1 MRKKLTVL
9 ILMVTV
15 PIMFFMAW
23 YMSERSFSLS
33 LDREKQRTQMT
44 ESIVFREIQKTMI
57 NTNYTNTI
65 AYARQYREYYMS
77 QGIEL
82 LFCWNKT
89 PIADVRLPNRDY
101 DALICGKRAAMLD
114 TSSRPQRYAIAE
126 PINSTLTMILLRD
139 ISDLYLLKQNYQ
151 RLAFGCAGAASL
163 LLCVFAMLFAG
174 MLTKP
179 IRRLTEAAKKLAG
192 HADQEFSLP
201 TARHDEIGILAR
213 SFADMQAAV
222 QSRETKLQEESNSR
236 QALLDALAHEMRTPL
251 TSLLGNARLLQS
263 DLPAEERKKIADSMA
278 KEIYRLADMDQQLMK
293 LTSLQ
298 HEPIEMTPVSTLSI
312 LKDTAG
318 RFRDQACGIAIE
330 VTGTDSIIRG
340 DRELLSL
347 LSDNLTAN
355 AIHASEQGMTITL
368 CAESNGFSVQDQGIG
383 MTEETIKQAC
393 EPFWKADKARTRCH
407 GGAGLGLSL
416 CQRIAELHQGNLS
429 FCSVPGKGT
438 RVTFT
443 TSLQPV
449 DDSVTSTAS

>member
-44 ESIVFREIQKTMI
+44 ESIVFREIQKTML

-82 LFCWNKT
+82 LFCWNET
-89 PIADVRLPNRDY
+89 PIADVQLPNRDY
-101 DALICGKRAAMLD
+101 AALICGKRAAMLD

-126 PINSTLTMILLRD
+126 PINSMLTMILLRD

-151 RLAFGCAGAASL
+151 QLAFGCAGAASIL
-163 LLCVFAMLFAG
+163 ICIFAMLFAG

-179 IRRLTEAAKKLAG
+179 IRRLTEAAKKLTG
-192 HADQEFSLP
+192 HADQEISLP
-201 TARHDEIGILAR
+201 TDRHDEIGILAR
-213 SFADMQAAV
+213 SFADMRSAV

-312 LKDTAG
+312 LKDTAD
-318 RFRDQACGIAIE
+318 RFRDQAYGIAIE

-383 MTEETIKQAC
+383 MTEETISQAC

-416 CQRIAELHQGNLS
+416 CQRIAELHQGVLS
-429 FCSVPGKGT
+429 FSSVPGKGT

>member
-44 ESIVFREIQKTMI
+44 ESIVFREIQKTML

-82 LFCWNKT
+82 LFCWNET
-89 PIADVRLPNRDY
+89 PIADVQLPNRDY
-101 DALICGKRAAMLD
+101 AALICGKRAAMLD

-126 PINSTLTMILLRD
+126 PINSMLTMILLRD

-151 RLAFGCAGAASL
+151 QLAFGCAGAASIL
-163 LLCVFAMLFAG
+163 ICIFAMLFAG

-179 IRRLTEAAKKLAG
+179 IRRLTEAAKKLTG
-192 HADQEFSLP
+192 HTDQEISLP
-201 TARHDEIGILAR
+201 TDRHDEIGILAR
-213 SFADMQAAV
+213 SFADMRSAV

-312 LKDTAG
+312 LKDTAD
-318 RFRDQACGIAIE
+318 RFRDQAYGIAIE

-383 MTEETIKQAC
+383 MTEETISQAC

-416 CQRIAELHQGNLS
+416 CQRIAELHQGVLS
-429 FCSVPGKGT
+429 FSSVPGKGT